1 MYSVKVIKNIFE
13 DLKRIT
19 KADYALYGQDGTLLY
34 GTFKSQPVK
43 QETIGGFISSGA
55 DSQTLEGFY
64 FFRVKSEKAD
74 NMILVVNGY
83 GGDGYMFGRIALSE
97 LACLLG
103 MGDDASDL
111 DDLYRGIIFDRM
123 LPGDIEREAGRLKVP
138 AGLQRCVYCIKTDGD
153 VLLSAGEMIRNMYS
167 DSKDDYLFTDNE
179 NTIVLIKA
187 IKNDDPSDIAG
198 EILSMINTEL
208 MVTARVSY
216 GKTRTGL
223 SDIRESYLE
232 ADMAMEI
239 GDIFFEEMQIV
250 SYQSL
255 GLGRIIYQLPMSL
268 CTLFTEEVFGESSA
282 EVLTESEIKIINSF
296 FDNSLSIAGV
306 VRDLD
311 IKRSTLVH
319 RLDVIEKK
327 VGLDIRKFDDAMTLK
342 VALMVTKYMEYRKR
356 KSGEIL

>member
-1 MYSVKVIKNIFE
+1 MYLTKVIKNIFD

-19 KADYALYGQDGTLLY
+19 KADFALYGQDGNLLY
-34 GTFKSQPVK
+34 GTFKNQPVK
-43 QETIGGFISSGA
+43 QETVSGFISSGA

-74 NMILVVNGY
+74 HMTLIVNGY

-103 MGDDASDL
+103 LGDDASDL

-123 LPGDIEREAGRLKVP
+123 LPADIEREAKRLKIP
-138 AGLQRCVYCIKTDGD
+138 AGLKRCIYCVKIDKDI
-153 VLLSAGEMIRNMYS
+153 LSSAEEMIQNMYS
-167 DSKDDYLFTDNE
+167 DSKDDYIFTDDE
-179 NTIVLIKA
+179 DTIVLIKV
-187 IKNDDPSDIAG
+187 IKDDDPSDIAG

-268 CTLFTEEVFGESSA
+268 CALFTEEVFGEGSA
-282 EVLTESEIKIINSF
+282 EVLTDSEIKIINSF
-296 FDNSLSIAGV
+296 FENSLSIAGV

-342 VALMVTKYMEYRKR
+342 VALMVTKYMEYRKK